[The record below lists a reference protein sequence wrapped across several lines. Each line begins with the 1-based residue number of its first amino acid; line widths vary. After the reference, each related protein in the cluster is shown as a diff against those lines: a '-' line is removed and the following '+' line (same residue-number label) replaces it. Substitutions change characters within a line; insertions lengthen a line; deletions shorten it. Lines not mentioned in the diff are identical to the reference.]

1 MLVEPVAAVD
11 VNVPGAIAMLLAPL
25 VTQLSVPLAPE
36 VRLAGAAVKEIIFG
50 AAPGGVDD
58 FTELHPARAK
68 QPSRKS
74 IMAQRS
80 RAVAFNT
87 RDLSLLLQSEPTEA
101 MHSPLVVVNNFI
113 VTINRL
119 TQRMFREARLFR
131 ASL

>member
-58 FTELHPARAK
+58 FTELHPAG
-68 QPSRKS
+68 Q
-74 IMAQRS
+74 
-80 RAVAFNT
+80 N
-87 RDLSLLLQSEPTEA
+87 
-101 MHSPLVVVNNFI
+101 SPA
-113 VTINRL
+113 
-119 TQRMFREARLFR
+119 ER
-131 ASL
+131 ASWRKDRGLSRLIPEI